1 MAARNFLMLLA
12 VFCLA
17 TVLLQ
22 VKWYNLA
29 REDPQRSQIIKWDQ
43 ETLEDM
49 VQLIREE
56 LPSTFKSSQQVPG
69 SVSLGS
75 DAYWA
80 LESSRASLRGSVAS
94 AQKHLL
100 KIIGQMKRED
110 GWDSD
115 DDPTRVFTRA
125 VIVYMP
131 NLSRDSRQ
139 YPRAEL
145 GKITIFDLDLLLY

>member
-1 MAARNFLMLLA
+1 MSARNLLMLLA

-22 VKWYNLA
+22 VQWYNLA
-29 REDPQRSQIIKWDQ
+29 REDPSRSQIIKWDQ
-43 ETLEDM
+43 ETLENM
-49 VQLIREE
+49 VQLLREE
-56 LPSTFKSSQQVPG
+56 LPSTFKSQQVPG

-100 KIIGQMKRED
+100 KTIGQMKRED
-110 GWDSD
+110 GWDSE
-115 DDPTRVFTRA
+115 DDPTPVFTRA

-145 GKITIFDLDLLLY
+145 RKITI

>member
-1 MAARNFLMLLA
+1 MSARNLLMLLA

-22 VKWYNLA
+22 VQWYNLA
-29 REDPQRSQIIKWDQ
+29 KRDPQRSQIIKWDQ
-43 ETLEDM
+43 ETL
-49 VQLIREE
+49 
-56 LPSTFKSSQQVPG
+56 PSTFKSQQVPAG

-80 LESSRASLRGSVAS
+80 LESSRASLRRSVAS
-94 AQKHLL
+94 AQRHLL
-100 KIIGQMKRED
+100 KTIGRMKGGE
-110 GWDSD
+110 GWDSE

-131 NLSRDSRQ
+131 ILRRDSMQ
-139 YPRAEL
+139 YSRAEL
-145 GKITIFDLDLLLY
+145 GKDKNI